1 MTKVDLTLDL
11 PDRVARE
18 AKEAGLL
25 SGRAV
30 ARLLRAEIRRQAAG
44 RLLSGAAR
52 ASATGSEPLSMAE
65 LQSEIDAVRKGGRS
79 GMHAGG

>member
-30 ARLLRAEIRRQAAG
+30 ARLLRAEIRRQAAD

-52 ASATGSEPLSMAE
+52 ANAIGSEPLSMAE
-65 LQSEIDAVRKGGRS
+65 LQSEIDAVREGGLS
-79 GMHAGG
+79 GTHAAG